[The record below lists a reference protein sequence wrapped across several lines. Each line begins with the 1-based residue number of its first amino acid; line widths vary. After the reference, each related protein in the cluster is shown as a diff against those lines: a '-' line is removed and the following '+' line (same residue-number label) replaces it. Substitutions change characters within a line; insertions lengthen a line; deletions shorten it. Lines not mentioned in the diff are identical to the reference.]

1 MNDRKFDGPAPWD
14 ASLAASLPGKL
25 LLVGLTYLD
34 VDGKLI
40 DKQQIYG
47 RVLSATPRGGISLRL
62 EGRRTGERYALP
74 PDTRSFCKARP
85 GQYRL
90 HATGEVVVNPD
101 YTVTFSIQKRPGRP
115 PATIH

>member
-1 MNDRKFDGPAPWD
+1 MNDKFDAPAPWD
-14 ASLAASLPGKL
+14 ATFAARLPGKL

-34 VDGKLI
+34 VEGKLI
-40 DKQQIYG
+40 DKQQIFG
-47 RVLSATPRGGISLRL
+47 RVLSATPGGGISLRL
-62 EGRRTGERYALP
+62 EGRRAGEHYALL
-74 PDTRSFCKARP
+74 PDTRSFCKAKP

-101 YTVTFSIQKRPGRP
+101 YTVTFSIRKQARRP

>member
-1 MNDRKFDGPAPWD
+1 MNDKFDARAPWD
-14 ASLAASLPGKL
+14 ATFAARLPGKL

-34 VDGKLI
+34 VDGELI
-40 DKQQIYG
+40 DKQQIFG

-74 PDTRSFCKARP
+74 PDTSSFWKAKA
-85 GQYRL
+85 GEYRL

-101 YTVTFSIQKRPGRP
+101 YIVAFSIQKQARRP

>member
-1 MNDRKFDGPAPWD
+1 
-14 ASLAASLPGKL
+14 
-25 LLVGLTYLD
+25 VGLIYLD
-34 VDGKLI
+34 ADGELI
-40 DKQQIYG
+40 DKQQVFG

-74 PDTRSFCKARP
+74 PDTRSFRKAKP
-85 GQYRL
+85 GEYRL

-101 YTVTFSIQKRPGRP
+101 YTVTFSVRKRPRRS

>member
-1 MNDRKFDGPAPWD
+1 MNDKFDALVPWD
-14 ASLAASLPGKL
+14 ASLAAKLPGKL

-34 VDGKLI
+34 VDGGLI
-40 DKQQIYG
+40 DKQQIFG

-62 EGRRTGERYALP
+62 EGRRAGERYALP
-74 PDTRSFCKARP
+74 RDTRSFHKAKA
-85 GQYRL
+85 GEYRL

-101 YTVTFSIQKRPGRP
+101 YIVAFSIQKRPRRL